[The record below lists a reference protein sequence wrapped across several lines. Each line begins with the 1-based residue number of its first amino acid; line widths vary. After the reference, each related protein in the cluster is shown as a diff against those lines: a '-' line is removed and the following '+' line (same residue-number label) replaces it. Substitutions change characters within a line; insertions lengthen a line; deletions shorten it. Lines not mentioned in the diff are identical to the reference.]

1 MSFQPGQTVRW
12 ASSLRDDDWPSI
24 DPEPPV
30 YSLPDD
36 WAPDDPEYPVY
47 RLNPVGRVLKVG
59 ISRDPNAKTYC
70 GVCGPPASRCP
81 GPFVL
86 VDFWGGTEGMVYAEH
101 ELEPA

>member
-12 ASSLRDDDWPSI
+12 CASLRA
-24 DPEPPV
+24 
-30 YSLPDD
+30 D
-36 WAPDDPEYPVY
+36 WAADQAATRSMLPEMPHVEP
-47 RLNPVGRVLKVG
+47 PVGRVLKVG
-59 ISRDPNAKTYC
+59 IGQDPGAASYC

-86 VDFWGGTEGMVYAEH
+86 VEFWGHEGLYAEH